1 MQKINLIERAD
12 RWAKNAEKGPRYGYP
27 RGNPQIAKVSAAIIK
42 TICEQENIT
51 PFIAKYALEMAAD
64 IITAETQHDAIL

>member
-51 PFIAKYALEMAAD
+51 PL
-64 IITAETQHDAIL
+64 